1 MNITTNSWLFALSV
15 IFVALGFVAFL
26 GYRLILNHNASNLLK
41 KKNETGERFASQT
54 KPIIGGTMFLVC
66 TLLGFF
72 IALFFETDSS
82 YSRNFALIICCVIA
96 FGMGCI
102 DDLKNFSPLFKLIFQ
117 IICAAIFISCDN
129 HIETSDN
136 IFLNYAI
143 TTLWVVGI
151 MNSIN
156 MLDNMDGV
164 TASISTII
172 FIALFGLA
180 IQCPFDAIIIL
191 SIIASLVAFLFWNW
205 HPSKMYMGDNGSQ
218 LLGVL
223 LAYFSIKYVWNSAET
238 FIGFN
243 YEQIFFIAIMFIIP
257 LTDTITVAINRF
269 LGGKSPFVGDRY
281 HTTHCLVYKGLSIP
295 QAALLLCA
303 INLIG
308 CGLTWYFITFK
319 SGIITNTEMYI
330 LGGFF
335 LCVFT
340 LFYTMNLVIRK
351 QNNLLYTKE
360 TKEN

>member
-1 MNITTNSWLFALSV
+1 MNTIIANNWILFSV
-15 IFVALGFVAFL
+15 IGFLVLGIVVALC
-26 GYRLILNHNASNLLK
+26 GYRFMLHHESANLLK

-54 KPIIGGTMFLVC
+54 KPIIGGTMFFICVLI
-66 TLLGFF
+66 GF
-72 IALFFETDSS
+72 IATCFIETNIT
-82 YSRNFALIICCVIA
+82 YSNLIALLLCCIIA
-96 FGMGCI
+96 YGMGCI

-117 IICAAIFISCDN
+117 IICAVIIITSDN

-136 IFLNYAI
+136 IFLNYAL
-143 TTLWVVGI
+143 TVVWVIGI

-180 IQCPFDAIIIL
+180 IQCPSDAIIIL

-223 LAYFSIKYVWNSAET
+223 LAYFSIKYVWNSADS
-238 FIGFN
+238 IVGFN
-243 YEQIFFIAIMFIIP
+243 YEQLIFIALMFIIP

-281 HTTHCLVYKGLSIP
+281 HTTHCLVYKGFSVP
-295 QAALLLCA
+295 QAALLLCI
-303 INLIG
+303 INIIG
-308 CGLTWYFITFK
+308 CGLAWYFITYQ
-319 SGIITNTEMYI
+319 SGKLSNIETYI
-330 LGGFF
+330 LSGFVVV
-335 LCVFT
+335 VFAI
-340 LFYTMNLVIRK
+340 FYTMNLIIRK
-351 QNNLLYTKE
+351 ENNLLYKS
-360 TKEN
+360 